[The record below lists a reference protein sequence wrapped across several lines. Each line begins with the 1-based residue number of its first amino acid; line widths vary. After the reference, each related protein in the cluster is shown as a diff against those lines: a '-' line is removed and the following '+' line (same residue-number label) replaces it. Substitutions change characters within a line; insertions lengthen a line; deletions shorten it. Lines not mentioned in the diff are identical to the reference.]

1 MNNRNIIT
9 KILTIVCLI
18 FVQIAVFA
26 QERKISGIVTD
37 NNGEPVIG
45 ASIMIQNKTGIGTIT
60 DIDGKYSIEVSDSDI
75 IEASCLGF
83 RTIAEKVGKRTV
95 IDIVLEVDNNILDD
109 VVVIGYGTAK
119 RANLAGAV
127 STTDKKTFQSR
138 PSATP
143 TNALQGVLP
152 GVVVNRSSGNGSRPG
167 DEAQIVVRD
176 ISSVNGGSPLV
187 LIDGA
192 EGNIN
197 SLNPNDIESVSV
209 LKDAQ
214 ASIYGNRASNGVI
227 LITTKSAEEGKVRID
242 FNAYYAV
249 KTPTNIMQKVSLL
262 EFAEMDRKPV
272 LTVQTL
278 RYILRQSLILSDRT
292 VI

>member
-1 MNNRNIIT
+1 MNNNIIT
-9 KILTIVCLI
+9 KILGITCLLL
-18 FVQIAVFA
+18 VQMTAFA
-26 QERKISGIVTD
+26 QSRKISGTVTD

-45 ASIMIQNKTGIGTIT
+45 ASIIIQNKTGVGTIT
-60 DIDGKYSIEVSDSDI
+60 DIDGKYSIDVTDADV

-83 RTIAEKVGKRTV
+83 KTLAEKVGKRAIV
-95 IDIVLEVDNNILDD
+95 DIVLEIDSNILDD

-127 STTDKKTFQSR
+127 STADKKTFQSK

-167 DEAQIVVRD
+167 DEAKIVVRD

-197 SLNPNDIESVSV
+197 SLNPNDI
-209 LKDAQ
+209 
-214 ASIYGNRASNGVI
+214 
-227 LITTKSAEEGKVRID
+227 
-242 FNAYYAV
+242 
-249 KTPTNIMQKVSLL
+249 
-262 EFAEMDRKPV
+262 
-272 LTVQTL
+272 
-278 RYILRQSLILSDRT
+278 
-292 VI
+292 